1 MIQVF
6 EILFPLGSS
15 NFIFDNEDY
24 PVVFLKVTGS
34 VCSLK
39 KKKMSAK
46 HSLLKDYSCESVVHS
61 S

>member
-39 KKKMSAK
+39 KKKNVCQTLTSEG
-46 HSLLKDYSCESVVHS
+46 L
-61 S
+61 